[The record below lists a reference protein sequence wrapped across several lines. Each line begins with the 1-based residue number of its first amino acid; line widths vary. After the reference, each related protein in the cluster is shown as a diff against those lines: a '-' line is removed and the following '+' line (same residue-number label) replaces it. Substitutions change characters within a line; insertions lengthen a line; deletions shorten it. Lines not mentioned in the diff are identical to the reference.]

1 MNYTTDHPHYK
12 AVQKVFDDNLMRVDD
27 NLIQQILGSLFLNP
41 VDIRKWTEEQLLAK
55 GEMSFS

>member
-1 MNYTTDHPHYK
+1 MKYTTDHPYYK
-12 AVQKVFDDNLMRVDD
+12 AVKKVFDDNLMRVDD
-27 NLIQQILGSLFLNP
+27 NLIEQILHSLFHNP